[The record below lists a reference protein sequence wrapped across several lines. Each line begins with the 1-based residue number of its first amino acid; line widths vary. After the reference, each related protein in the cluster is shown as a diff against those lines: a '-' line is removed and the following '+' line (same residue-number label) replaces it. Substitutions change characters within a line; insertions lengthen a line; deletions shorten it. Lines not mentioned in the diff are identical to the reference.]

1 MKELPWVPCSRE
13 IHQEQIYRNKVW
25 WGACPVG
32 KHQQNNGTNTA
43 DVDKFIKL
51 LVHSVDNLPTQPFI
65 AKSQA
70 LHLKQRKEEVTEI
83 EFIILLDFAEN
94 YHYVAQDKI
103 LGISLEQ
110 GPV

>member
-1 MKELPWVPCSRE
+1 M
-13 IHQEQIYRNKVW
+13 
-25 WGACPVG
+25 G

-43 DVDKFIKL
+43 DVDNFIKL
-51 LVHSVDNLPTQPFI
+51 LVYSVDNLPTQPFI

-94 YHYVAQDKI
+94 YH
-103 LGISLEQ
+103 
-110 GPV
+110 